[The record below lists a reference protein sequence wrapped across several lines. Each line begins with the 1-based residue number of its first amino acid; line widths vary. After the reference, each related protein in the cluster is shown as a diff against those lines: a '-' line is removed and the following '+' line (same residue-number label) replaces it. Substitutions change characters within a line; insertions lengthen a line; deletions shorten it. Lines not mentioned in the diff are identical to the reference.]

1 MYSKI
6 VKLVNASGL
15 HARPASQFVA
25 VAKNFKS
32 KIAVKNLDKGS
43 EAPNAKS
50 IILLMALAVVCGAEI
65 EITADG
71 PDEVEAVDALV
82 ALIESGF
89 GEE

>member
-1 MYSKI
+1 MFSKKVKI
-6 VKLVNASGL
+6 VNSAGF

-25 VAKNFKS
+25 EAKKHQS
-32 KIAVKNLDKGS
+32 KISVKNVDKGT

-50 IILLMALAVVCGAEI
+50 IILLLTLALACGTEV

-71 PDEVEAVDALV
+71 PDEVEAVEALV
-82 ALIESGF
+82 KLVESGF